1 MRYFVSDCHVMDG
14 GRYDEFNVKWRYFVS
29 LLDKIKEDKRPG
41 ENQELILLGD
51 IIDLL
56 ETPSK
61 VRKQAES
68 YDEVALDQLENGV
81 FPAHPEVFEAL
92 TRFLEDD
99 NSVFYVWGN
108 HDYPLRFGNVNE
120 ALGQRILSKTRE
132 RSDYGKFTV
141 ADYYLSHKM
150 HIYAE
155 HGHRLDPFNLHRNG
169 APPLGAMLVTDLI
182 SKWENRRYPGK
193 IEDVFGENAREE
205 VVKDFGV
212 DCGNG
217 EIMPFLLLRSI
228 RPRSRVFDY
237 IDRLI
242 RYGVLPFGE
251 QEEMLKD
258 LIDILERSG
267 HPVRAKLIDLTSVHG
282 LKNMRNKLLRLG
294 VEDETPR
301 ILRKW
306 ARESYRE
313 VPQLRDLDFVPHVSI
328 MGHSHFL
335 DAREWDEEE
344 KFISR
349 LESYTLDPEKKYY
362 FNLGS
367 WVYLNLVDEDGLSG
381 EHFKTCPYLRLKQ
394 ENDGKTTA
402 DFKDASTP
410 EHKII
415 DLGAHRKHYIK
426 FGSFYESRSAIR
438 KSL

>member
-14 GRYDEFNVKWRYFVS
+14 GSYDEFNTKWRYFVS
-29 LLDKIKEDKRPG
+29 LLDKIKEDRRPG

-51 IIDLL
+51 FIDLL
-56 ETPSK
+56 EISPETREQDKP
-61 VRKQAES
+61 
-68 YDEVALDQLENGV
+68 YDEIALDQLENRV

-92 TRFLEDD
+92 ARFLADD

-150 HIYAE
+150 LIYAE

-182 SKWENRRYPGK
+182 RKWENRRYPGK
-193 IEDVFGENAREE
+193 ISDVFGEDAREE
-205 VVKDFGV
+205 IVKEFGV
-212 DCGNG
+212 DCGDG
-217 EIMPFLLLRSI
+217 QIMPFLLLRSI

-242 RYGVLPFGE
+242 RHGVLPFGE
-251 QEEMLKD
+251 QEEMLRE
-258 LIDILERSG
+258 LANILERCG
-267 HPVRAKLIDLTSVHG
+267 HPIRARLLDLTSVHG
-282 LKNMRNKLLRLG
+282 LKNMRDKLLRLG

-306 ARESYRE
+306 AKESFRE
-313 VPQLRDLDFVPHVSI
+313 VPQLRDLDFVPNICI

-335 DAREWDEEE
+335 DAREWSEEE

-349 LESYTLDPEKKYY
+349 PEAFTLAPDRKYY

-367 WVYLNLVDEDGLSG
+367 WVYLNLVDENGVPG
-381 EHFKTCPYLRLKQ
+381 EHFKTCPYLRLKR
-394 ENDGKTTA
+394 EDDGKITA

-410 EHKII
+410 DHDTIH
-415 DLGAHRKHYIK
+415 LGVHREHYIK
-426 FGSFYESRSAIR
+426 FGTFYESRSAAL